1 VLSTIFSASND
12 LIVILIAVV
21 VLFGG
26 SQLPKLAK
34 NTGEALREFRKSHS
48 DAESGS
54 AAVNAPAAPPAT
66 PALPPTV
73 QVPTVQAAV
82 TTQAVAAPVAAD
94 TVTMTKAELDALVAD
109 RVAQT
114 QAEGPKAGS

>member
-48 DAESGS
+48 EAESGS
-54 AAVNAPAAPPAT
+54 AAVNAPASPPAT

-82 TTQAVAAPVAAD
+82 TTQAAAAPVAAD